1 MLLNIKFSGGIFD
14 KLSCNT
20 GHNVSIHFL
29 LNRLCKLR
37 IYCYMLL
44 RRSKYKHLILKYIGA
59 QCTQCS
65 ENEKIF
71 QYLHYK
77 SVLKSTM
84 QLKYFRKFELFYIVL
99 LLLSF

>member
-59 QCTQCS
+59 QGTQCS
-65 ENEKIF
+65 ENEKIA
-71 QYLHYK
+71 QYLLYLQECAKIHNATEILQK
-77 SVLKSTM
+77 
-84 QLKYFRKFELFYIVL
+84 I
-99 LLLSF
+99 

>member
-44 RRSKYKHLILKYIGA
+44 RRSKYKHLILKYVSTSVHRAHNALKMKKIA
-59 QCTQCS
+59 QYLLYLQECS
-65 ENEKIF
+65 KIHNAIEIF
-71 QYLHYK
+71 QK
-77 SVLKSTM
+77 
-84 QLKYFRKFELFYIVL
+84 I
-99 LLLSF
+99 

>member
-1 MLLNIKFSGGIFD
+1 MLLNIKFSGCIFD

-59 QCTQCS
+59 QGTQCS
-65 ENEKIF
+65 ENEKIA
-71 QYLHYK
+71 QYLLYLQECAKIHNTTEIFQK
-77 SVLKSTM
+77 
-84 QLKYFRKFELFYIVL
+84 I
-99 LLLSF
+99 